1 MWVHLHHAHE
11 VLDRRLQRLHLLA
24 LGPLLDLRRL
34 RREALPLLRPYLLHP
49 THPVAQPRELR
60 RQGIPAERK
69 PRPISCRH
77 CRVGLFV
84 GREAG
89 VRT

>member
-1 MWVHLHHAHE
+1 MVAGLPASSVPTATQTGPQVSVKEMWAHLHHAHE

-49 THPVAQPRELR
+49 THPVAYFLQTHQRLLR
-60 RQGIPAERK
+60 
-69 PRPISCRH
+69 
-77 CRVGLFV
+77 L
-84 GREAG
+84 
-89 VRT
+89 